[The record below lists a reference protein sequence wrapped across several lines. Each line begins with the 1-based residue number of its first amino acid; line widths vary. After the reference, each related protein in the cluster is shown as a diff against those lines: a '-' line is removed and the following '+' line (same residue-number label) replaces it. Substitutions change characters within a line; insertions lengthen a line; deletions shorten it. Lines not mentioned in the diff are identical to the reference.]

1 MSATSPAQ
9 IGGYVL
15 AGGKSSRMG
24 TEKALLELG
33 GRPLIAHAVAKLQ
46 DICAQVSV
54 LSGNP
59 DLAAYGPL
67 VPDLHP
73 GCGPISGIEA
83 ALAHSRFEWNLLMP
97 VDVPFLPAAFL
108 SDWVQRVIAK
118 QDFRGAIF
126 EVGGRPQ
133 PGVLLIHGS
142 AKPHI
147 SAAIERGEYK
157 LLPALQA
164 AAHSSLLH
172 IERLDAASASWFT
185 NVNTREELEAAR
197 RLVLD
202 AKAPP
207 ALNEAGSDDAS

>member
-67 VPDLHP
+67 VADLHP

-83 ALAHSRFEWNLLMP
+83 ALAHSRFEWNLLVP

-108 SDWVQRVIAK
+108 SDWVQHVVAK
-118 QDFRGAIF
+118 QDFRAAIF
-126 EVGGRPQ
+126 EAGGRPQ

-185 NVNTREELEAAR
+185 NVNTPEELEAAR
-197 RLVLD
+197 RLVLE
-202 AKAPP
+202 AGAPP
-207 ALNEAGSDDAS
+207 AQNKTGSGDAS

>member
-67 VPDLHP
+67 VADLHP

-83 ALAHSRFEWNLLMP
+83 ALAHSRFEWNLLVP
-97 VDVPFLPAAFL
+97 VDVPFLPEVFL
-108 SDWVQRVIAK
+108 SDWVQRVVAK
-118 QDFRGAIF
+118 QDFRAAIF
-126 EVGGRPQ
+126 EAGGRPQ

-147 SAAIERGEYK
+147 STAIERGEYK

-185 NVNTREELEAAR
+185 NVNTPEELEGAR
-197 RLVLD
+197 RLVLE
-202 AKAPP
+202 AGAPP
-207 ALNEAGSDDAS
+207 ALNEAGSDDAL